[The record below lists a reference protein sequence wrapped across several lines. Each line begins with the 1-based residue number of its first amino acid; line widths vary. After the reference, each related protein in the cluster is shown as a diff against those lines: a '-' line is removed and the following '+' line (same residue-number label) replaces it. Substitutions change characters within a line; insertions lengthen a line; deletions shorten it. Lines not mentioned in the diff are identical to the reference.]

1 MEKHSEDQIYK
12 NKPETRNGNV
22 YMLTMIFEL
31 FAWSL
36 FKISEHAIANVG

>member
-22 YMLTMIFEL
+22 NADHDFRTIRMEF
-31 FAWSL
+31 
-36 FKISEHAIANVG
+36 V